1 MKAEYINPFISALSN
16 TFATMLDTQVRRG
29 KVSLKADECPMHEI
43 TGVIGLSSDKAVGA
57 VVLSVSENVALQAAS
72 AMLLTEVNEVTDE
85 VVDAIGELTNVV
97 AGAGK
102 AELEEYHLSSS
113 LPNVI
118 TGRDHAIR
126 FPSETAPICVHFE
139 SDWGPLTL
147 EVGLT
152 LVPEPAG
159 A

>member
-16 TFATMLDTQVRRG
+16 TFATMLNTEVRRG
-29 KVSLKADECPMHEI
+29 HVSLKADECPMHEI
-43 TGVIGLSSDKAVGA
+43 TGIIGLSSDKAVGT
-57 VVLSVSENVALQAAS
+57 VVLSVSEAVALKAAS
-72 AMLLTEVNEVTDE
+72 AMLLMEVNEVTDE
-85 VVDAIGELTNVV
+85 VVDAVGELTNVV

-102 AELEEYHLSSS
+102 AELEEYHLASS

-118 TGRDHAIR
+118 TGLDHNIR
-126 FPSETAPICVHFE
+126 FPSGTAPICVQFE
-139 SDWGPLTL
+139 SDWGSLAL